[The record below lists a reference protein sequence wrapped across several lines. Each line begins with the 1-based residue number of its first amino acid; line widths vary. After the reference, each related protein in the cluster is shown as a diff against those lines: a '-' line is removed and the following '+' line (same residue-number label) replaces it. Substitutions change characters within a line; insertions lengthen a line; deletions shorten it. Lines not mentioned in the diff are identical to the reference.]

1 MTKNE
6 HILEKY
12 MVVGEFISKCFGEN
26 VEVILHDLRDIK
38 HSGIKIFNN
47 HVSGRSDG
55 APMTEF
61 GLNLLKSEIFKN
73 ENFVMNYKGLTGGKI
88 LRSST
93 LFIKDDKGILI
104 GMLCVNVDIT
114 KYIKMSEE
122 LKDLAYYGITKDELS
137 KATAA
142 ADFPKSV
149 KEMINTSI
157 SSFLTKN
164 DYDWQRLTK
173 EEKLKVIEKLNDK
186 GIFKLRGGISEISE
200 ALNISEP
207 TIYRY
212 LNIIKKNKS

>member
-12 MVVGEFISKCFGEN
+12 IIVGEFISKCFGEN

-61 GLNLLKSEIFKN
+61 GLNLLKSEIFKS

-122 LKDLAYYGITKDELS
+122 LKDLAYYGITKEELS
-137 KATAA
+137 KATAV

-149 KEMINTSI
+149 KEMINTSM

-164 DYDWQRLTK
+164 DYDWKRLTK
-173 EEKLKVIEKLNDK
+173 EEKLEVIKKLSNK

-200 ALNISEP
+200 SLNISEP